1 MNRERKT
8 KKTILGDVIL
18 FVVFVILMLKGIT
31 CGVDWN
37 HVNEAEQRLDNY
49 CEERG
54 NQQYEARR
62 DIEKK
67 CIDLQT
73 VP

>member
-37 HVNEAEQRLDNY
+37 HVNEAEQRLD
-49 CEERG
+49 
-54 NQQYEARR
+54 
-62 DIEKK
+62 K
-67 CIDLQT
+67 LL
-73 VP
+73 